1 MITVIRIIFGIVT
14 FFLSTFFVTLIS
26 TWFCKYDEKRS
37 NERIRSLSFVIAA
50 IMFAVTFTL
59 LMVEK
64 GVI

>member
-37 NERIRSLSFVIAA
+37 NERIISLSFVIAA

-64 GVI
+64 GLI